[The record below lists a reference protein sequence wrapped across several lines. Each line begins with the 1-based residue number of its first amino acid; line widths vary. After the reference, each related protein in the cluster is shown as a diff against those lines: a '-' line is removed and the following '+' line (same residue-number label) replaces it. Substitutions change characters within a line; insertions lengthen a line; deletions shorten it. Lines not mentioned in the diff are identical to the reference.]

1 VRGDA
6 LGGRGKV
13 VCESDWPGGEP
24 IMRTVQGM
32 GEVVREGREVG
43 RHWERK
49 KDGQR
54 ADRSDALR
62 GEARE
67 RV

>member
-1 VRGDA
+1 
-6 LGGRGKV
+6 
-13 VCESDWPGGEP
+13 
-24 IMRTVQGM
+24 MRTVQGM